1 MTVDLWMLV
10 GSTILFFLMYGL
22 VQGYAAIQL
31 LGLAGAAGN
40 REEMPVAAGW
50 KGRVNRT
57 VDNHSDNLI
66 VFAILVVVAQISGH
80 ANELTA
86 AGAILFFAARVIHA
100 ACYIAAV
107 PVVRTPAWVAA
118 VIGMA
123 IIVSQLF

>member
-1 MTVDLWMLV
+1 
-10 GSTILFFLMYGL
+10 
-22 VQGYAAIQL
+22 
-31 LGLAGAAGN
+31 
-40 REEMPVAAGW
+40 MPVAAGW

-86 AGAILFFAARVIHA
+86 AGAILFFAARVIHT